1 MYIGEIKSL
10 EVIICDLMSI
20 EEGSIQNSTYANI
33 SPKLNIVHN
42 IILYL
47 FIPSNVSLHKY
58 VCHMFISM
66 CLFTFFNFIRFA
78 FNLDPGDI
86 NFVEEIC

>member
-1 MYIGEIKSL
+1 
-10 EVIICDLMSI
+10 MSK

-33 SPKLNIVHN
+33 FFKLNFVHN
-42 IILYL
+42 ISLYL

-58 VCHMFISM
+58 VCHMFIIM
-66 CLFTFFNFIRFA
+66 CLFTFFTFIQFT

-86 NFVEEIC
+86 NFVEEISS